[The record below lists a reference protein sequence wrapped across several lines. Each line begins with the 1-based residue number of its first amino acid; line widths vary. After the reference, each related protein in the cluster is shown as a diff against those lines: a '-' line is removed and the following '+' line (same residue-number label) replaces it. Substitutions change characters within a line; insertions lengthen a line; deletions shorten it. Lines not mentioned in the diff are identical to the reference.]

1 MDIREALET
10 EITGLRRQRGAARL
24 DGRPFDDGTIAAKQA
39 ERDALVDAE
48 AERVRRER
56 EAAAKAWQAKR
67 TELIEQRS
75 HQVELYLE
83 DVAAME
89 SAARKYLEARNAAVA
104 RAETI
109 AKLSHGIDAAVPL
122 TLARSS
128 VVSRLSGLF
137 AALMGSGREYKRSF
151 GSIQWGGGSLYS
163 AKDSWVAIENRNMKF
178 AEKNNAD

>member
-1 MDIREALET
+1 MQREQLET
-10 EITGLRRQRGAARL
+10 KLDGLRRQRGVAKL
-24 DGRPFDDGTIAAKQA
+24 DGRPFDGGEIDAVSTELDAL
-39 ERDALVDAE
+39 RDAE
-48 AERVRRER
+48 TEKVRRER

-67 TELIEQRS
+67 KELIEQRA

-109 AKLSHGIDAAVPL
+109 AKLSHQIDAAVPL
-122 TLARSS
+122 TLSRSS

-137 AALMGSGREYKRSF
+137 AALLSSGREYQRSF
-151 GSIQWGGGSLYS
+151 GSLQWSGGSLYS
-163 AKDSWVAIENRNMKF
+163 STVSWVASENKHVKSIF
-178 AEKNNAD
+178 